1 VLLTELVFIWNFN
14 ITYIMCGMVNLV
26 SFLAYLDSC
35 FISRGFA
42 FKPIPITDLH
52 YRVYVLS
59 EAFIDMSC
67 QFYLRF
73 LSYFSEKKVN
83 LDISNTAKFFLLKN

>member
-1 VLLTELVFIWNFN
+1 MLLTELVFIFDFN

-35 FISRGFA
+35 FISRSFA

-52 YRVYVLS
+52 YLVYVLS

-67 QFYLRF
+67 QFYLRCQ
-73 LSYFSEKKVN
+73 SYFSEKR
-83 LDISNTAKFFLLKN
+83 LI